1 MRTTFRALTAFI
13 TLFIFLLASPAFAAD
28 WQAKEII
35 AHYTITGDSGIALYR
50 SIGEN
55 GLEIGRDKARRTIAV
70 TEYDLKWRRDYLPQ
84 NGGCTLVSATPI
96 MTITY
101 RLPKPKGTLQG
112 ALAQSWQAFAGG
124 IEAHERVHGQHL
136 KEMVD
141 AIITDTVGLTIDG
154 DSACKTIRAQV
165 LTRVKAAVETYKAR
179 ARTFD
184 GVEMGKGGN
193 VERLILGLV
202 NG

>member
-1 MRTTFRALTAFI
+1 MQTIFRALATCVVTFVGP
-13 TLFIFLLASPAFAAD
+13 FASPAFAAD

-55 GLEIGRDKARRTIAV
+55 GPEIGRDKARRTIAV

-101 RLPKPKGTLQG
+101 RLPKPKGTLPG
-112 ALAQSWQAFAGG
+112 ALAQRWQAFAGG
-124 IEAHERVHGQHL
+124 IEIHERVHGQHL

-141 AIITDTVGLTIDG
+141 AIITDTVGLAVDG
-154 DSACKTIRAQV
+154 DIACKTIRAQV

-179 ARTFD
+179 ARAFD
-184 GVEMGKGGN
+184 GVEMGASGN
-193 VERLILGLV
+193 VEQLILGLV